1 MKRSIECCVVA
12 LAMLSAGLASS
23 QAADQSSL
31 VAVTTPSGPV
41 LRFDWPMVSVGIGEY
56 EEGPTG
62 VTVFR
67 FGRKVMA
74 AVDVRGGAP
83 GTVNTDYLRLG
94 YEQPQLDAI
103 VFAGG
108 SWYGLEATTAVASEL
123 KDEGVRDGTWSNLAL
138 TAGAIVYD
146 FGDRRLN
153 EIFPDKRLAQAAA
166 RTARSGIFPLGAQG
180 AGRFVKTGVFFGCGG
195 YSGQGG
201 AFRQVGGLKVA
212 AFAVVNAGGVVT
224 RRDGTF
230 TACYPDPAWGPVRL
244 TSQLLARMTGERM
257 PDAASRNTTISLV
270 ITNQKMFPAELQ
282 RLAVQVHTSMA
293 RSIQPFATRGDGDVL
308 YAVSTGEVPEPTG
321 ANGMEGARVGIIA
334 AEVMWD
340 ALLASVPGQLKAATP
355 DPDAHLSQATLDS
368 IAGHYRF
375 SEFASLTITSS
386 GGRLLARAAGARDV
400 YGIGRD
406 KAVVLVPVRSEDK
419 RLLFTVTGRYP
430 LNLRFDGDGTL
441 VLNPG
446 TWQQVGHRS

>member
-1 MKRSIECCVVA
+1 MRGSIERCAVA
-12 LAMLSAGLASS
+12 MAALCLCIPASE
-23 QAADQSSL
+23 AADQSSL
-31 VAVTTPSGPV
+31 AAVTAPSGPV
-41 LRFDWPMVSVGIGEY
+41 LHFDWPMVSVGIGEY
-56 EEGPTG
+56 EDGPTG
-62 VTVFR
+62 VTVIR

-94 YEQPQLDAI
+94 YEEPQLDAI

-108 SWYGLEATTAVASEL
+108 SWYGLEATTAVASAL
-123 KDEGVRDGTWSNLAL
+123 KEEGVRDGTWSNLAL

-166 RTARSGIFPLGAQG
+166 RAARPGIFPLGAQG

-201 AFRQVGGLKVA
+201 AFRQVGNLKVA

-230 TACYPDPAWGPVRL
+230 TACYLDPAWGPL
-244 TSQLLARMTGERM
+244 SHTSQLLTRIAGSPMT
-257 PDAASRNTTISLV
+257 DTSSRNTTISLV
-270 ITNQKMFPAELQ
+270 VTNQKMFPAELQ

-293 RSIQPFATRGDGDVL
+293 RSIQPFATQGDGDVL
-308 YAVSTGEVPEPTG
+308 YAVSTGEVPAPTD
-321 ANGMEGARVGIIA
+321 AQAMEGARIGIIA

-340 ALLASVPGQLKAATP
+340 ALLASVPEQVKSATA
-355 DPDAHLSQATLDS
+355 DPGAHLSPATLEA
-368 IAGHYRF
+368 ITGRYRF

-386 GGRLLARAAGARDV
+386 GGQLQARATGARDV

-406 KAVVLVPVRSEDK
+406 KAVLLVPARREDK
-419 RLLFTVTGRYP
+419 RLLFTVPGRYP
-430 LNLRFDGDGTL
+430 LNLRFDTDGTL

-446 TWQQVGHRS
+446 TWQQVGHRT